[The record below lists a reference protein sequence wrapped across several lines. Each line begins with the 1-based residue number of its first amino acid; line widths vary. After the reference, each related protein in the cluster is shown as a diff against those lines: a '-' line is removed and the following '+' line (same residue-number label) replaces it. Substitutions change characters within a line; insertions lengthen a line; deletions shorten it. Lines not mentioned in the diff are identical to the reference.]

1 MDEPQ
6 TRERLPHRMPCA
18 VCQKNP
24 RRDVGNTCH
33 EAQKGRPM
41 ARSQEPNEMNFEWMN
56 GSVKP
61 SRPGVYPVKDAHGT
75 AARYFA
81 RWTGTVWNV
90 ACASQARAL
99 LVNAESKYQNRQWRQ
114 WATDVA
120 A

>member
-1 MDEPQ
+1 
-6 TRERLPHRMPCA
+6 
-18 VCQKNP
+18 
-24 RRDVGNTCH
+24 
-33 EAQKGRPM
+33 
-41 ARSQEPNEMNFEWMN
+41 MNFEWMD

-90 ACASQARAL
+90 ACASQARAM
-99 LVNAESKYQNRQWRQ
+99 LVNAESKYQNRQWRR
-114 WATDVA
+114 WATDMA

>member
-1 MDEPQ
+1 MDRAAK
-6 TRERLPHRMPCA
+6 TRPSAAPVALGNESGSRRWCGFTERR
-18 VCQKNP
+18 
-24 RRDVGNTCH
+24 
-33 EAQKGRPM
+33 
-41 ARSQEPNEMNFEWMN
+41 EMNFEWMD

-90 ACASQARAL
+90 ACASQARAM
-99 LVNAESKYQNRQWRQ
+99 LVNAESKYQNRQWRR
-114 WATDVA
+114 WATDMA